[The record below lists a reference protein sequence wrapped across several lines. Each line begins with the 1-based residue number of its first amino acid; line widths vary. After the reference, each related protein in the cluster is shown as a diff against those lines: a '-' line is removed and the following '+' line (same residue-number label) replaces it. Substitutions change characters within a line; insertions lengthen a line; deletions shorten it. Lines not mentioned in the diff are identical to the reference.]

1 MKSLDKVTSEPLQ
14 RIDTSQTQ
22 LALRALVT
30 RSILA
35 KLEKTE
41 YTREAVNEHRS
52 VIKSASISLSK
63 GVLSDEILDITQKLL
78 VSDLELHK
86 TCRADYRSLL
96 RVARDKGVYSNW
108 NEETLKILDG
118 KSVKYSTAKNLVS
131 LPPLSYTTKMEM
143 HLLAV
148 NDKPLKIETSEIE
161 SLLAETRKQN
171 ESNPVILDL
180 AANDGLLRECYDK
193 TQRASQVDS
202 VVFRQGK
209 PISKWYAKEI
219 SSWANSIKKE
229 LEIARDSRMLPE
241 LLAVTARAVYLN
253 TGNLPRAAQMLSLIM
268 INIESDKGKLMQIS
282 TGEGKST
289 TTAMAAT
296 VQVLKGKKVDVVTS
310 SSVLASRDASEWKSF
325 YNIFNI
331 SNAHNIT
338 DNYIRGAKDCYSK
351 DIVYGD
357 TLHFQSDILRDEY
370 KLLGTRGG
378 RNFKDSVV
386 LIDEVDSML
395 IDESGKIA
403 KLATPIPSME
413 YLAPIFVA
421 SFHYLNQTIS
431 YFKDEEVK
439 GESDLKSLI
448 PWIQENLT
456 EYIKK
461 LVGTNGY
468 SDNVEQITAPRHL
481 QRFVEQQ
488 ATIWA
493 KSAVQALT
501 MSEKRDY
508 LIIEVS
514 GKKVVAPVDYVNTGV
529 VQEKTSWMNG
539 LHQFL
544 QIKHNL
550 AMSSENLTTSF
561 ISNTAYFKRYG
572 NQIFGMS
579 GTLGSK
585 DEQELLRRVYDVDL
599 AFIPTFKIKRFKE
612 IPGIV
617 ADSTKSWH
625 ENIADSVKAQT
636 SSGRAVLV
644 LAETIDDVEKIEEVL
659 IKSGVDKKRINTYT
673 TGSTEE
679 TKHVL
684 ENKAM
689 SGDIIIATNI
699 AGRGTDIKTSKAVEG
714 AGGLHVCLTF
724 LPSNLR
730 VEDQA
735 MGRTARQGNPG
746 TGQLVINGAYESLK
760 LFDGL
765 MQESDVI
772 DTNLSD
778 IDIIKQRRNAVETL
792 RIQDIEERLLPK
804 IKLEDEMF
812 TQFSRLTHKMRSS
825 EDNIYKLRQLEEHWG
840 LWFKETS
847 NLLELQDIS
856 SKIPHDEILENFK
869 VFKRDMETRYFD
881 GNSIMQNHVYLT
893 QEGVSKL
900 GEHNSYDASV
910 ELLKK
915 ATTLAGEYGF
925 AAHYNLAYAYF
936 RQNGENI
943 KKNDMRLVE
952 NGINHLNEAL
962 MQLDGV
968 IIPQLHMMQI
978 FIGEESNNSDLSMQI
993 ATKLNLHKLQS
1004 EYIRN
1009 AIVKTQDGLERGKI
1023 IVVNNRDTKPVFAL
1037 LGQSPSNPSEEVLEL
1052 NRYGVAQLFT
1062 LDAKNPPKD
1071 IMSAIGMTIIGI
1083 SQFVVG
1089 ALVTVCTGGAAT
1101 SMGVSMMLS
1110 GAQDLYKGVRV
1121 GMGKDIINW
1130 SDYWVNKGI
1139 SYAVSFVSMGWDNF
1153 KAGLNAIKEQVG
1165 RIAEAGK
1172 NFLTNTA
1179 STVMGKQAASQ
1190 IVTSTVQ
1197 KGANTTFT
1205 GIMSEFIAKEGMSK
1219 VVMEVGRSI
1228 ALQNLTNV
1236 VAKEIAN
1243 SLDETKEDIRENSYK
1258 QIMNTLTSEPNATR
1272 LNRLI
1277 TIDRMMGNHRYV
1289 SEIKK
1294 AANELLAPKID
1305 RITQLAKQLSTAAM
1319 TGMASRSNN
1328 ITTQIGVKV
1337 ISTGFQM
1344 AEAAKEIKNLLAD
1357 FCDDLT
1363 VRIAAIEHS
1372 SSTIMTE
1379 IMYTRMKQRSLA
1391 DSDVNSIIEILK
1403 MNQVLRPD
1411 TMQFETQL
1419 LEPILGF
1426 VSGITFTEPLPKP
1439 KVANPI
1445 MFANTLINKPSV
1457 EEIKAFQLQ
1466 DLKQKNTNE
1475 PQNIEKVDFGP
1486 YRDYREA
1493 IIRASREINEFQTA
1507 DYSQEKTQL
1516 AEELSSKVTDR
1527 TMGIVRHSIIT
1538 PVVSPVIN
1546 FSTEVLTTHF
1556 VNLTTKNITGVSSG
1570 DSNFLPQEHEEVL
1583 PLEINPQL
1591 NGEETDYVLKVH
1603 YRAIG
1608 FSKDDETGEIKQST
1622 SPGHIYYELIDVN
1635 ASKKGPFFSAYPKN
1649 EDDSLIGKLY
1659 NPMHDKSHPLDEFQH
1674 EQVMN
1679 HMSKTGQQA
1688 LFTKVLFLTP
1698 DQFKTTSE
1706 FAKTINQNR
1715 TYVLGKNDCSDL
1727 GKELFEKI
1735 DIPTEYNFLFNKTEL
1750 SQAFVGTKIKIMHGN
1765 RDSMFTVKGT
1775 SREEIAAKYK
1785 VPVERVVKKYPELNT
1800 SITTLNSTK
1809 DNFIRDME
1817 YDILPFKK

>member
-1 MKSLDKVTSEPLQ
+1 
-14 RIDTSQTQ
+14 
-22 LALRALVT
+22 
-30 RSILA
+30 
-35 KLEKTE
+35 
-41 YTREAVNEHRS
+41 
-52 VIKSASISLSK
+52 
-63 GVLSDEILDITQKLL
+63 
-78 VSDLELHK
+78 
-86 TCRADYRSLL
+86 
-96 RVARDKGVYSNW
+96 
-108 NEETLKILDG
+108 
-118 KSVKYSTAKNLVS
+118 
-131 LPPLSYTTKMEM
+131 
-143 HLLAV
+143 
-148 NDKPLKIETSEIE
+148 
-161 SLLAETRKQN
+161 
-171 ESNPVILDL
+171 
-180 AANDGLLRECYDK
+180 
-193 TQRASQVDS
+193 
-202 VVFRQGK
+202 
-209 PISKWYAKEI
+209 
-219 SSWANSIKKE
+219 
-229 LEIARDSRMLPE
+229 
-241 LLAVTARAVYLN
+241 
-253 TGNLPRAAQMLSLIM
+253 
-268 INIESDKGKLMQIS
+268 
-282 TGEGKST
+282 
-289 TTAMAAT
+289 
-296 VQVLKGKKVDVVTS
+296 
-310 SSVLASRDASEWKSF
+310 
-325 YNIFNI
+325 
-331 SNAHNIT
+331 
-338 DNYIRGAKDCYSK
+338 
-351 DIVYGD
+351 
-357 TLHFQSDILRDEY
+357 
-370 KLLGTRGG
+370 
-378 RNFKDSVV
+378 
-386 LIDEVDSML
+386 
-395 IDESGKIA
+395 
-403 KLATPIPSME
+403 
-413 YLAPIFVA
+413 
-421 SFHYLNQTIS
+421 
-431 YFKDEEVK
+431 
-439 GESDLKSLI
+439 
-448 PWIQENLT
+448 
-456 EYIKK
+456 
-461 LVGTNGY
+461 
-468 SDNVEQITAPRHL
+468 
-481 QRFVEQQ
+481 
-488 ATIWA
+488 
-493 KSAVQALT
+493 
-501 MSEKRDY
+501 
-508 LIIEVS
+508 
-514 GKKVVAPVDYVNTGV
+514 
-529 VQEKTSWMNG
+529 
-539 LHQFL
+539 
-544 QIKHNL
+544 
-550 AMSSENLTTSF
+550 
-561 ISNTAYFKRYG
+561 
-572 NQIFGMS
+572 
-579 GTLGSK
+579 
-585 DEQELLRRVYDVDL
+585 
-599 AFIPTFKIKRFKE
+599 
-612 IPGIV
+612 
-617 ADSTKSWH
+617 
-625 ENIADSVKAQT
+625 
-636 SSGRAVLV
+636 
-644 LAETIDDVEKIEEVL
+644 
-659 IKSGVDKKRINTYT
+659 
-673 TGSTEE
+673 
-679 TKHVL
+679 
-684 ENKAM
+684 
-689 SGDIIIATNI
+689 
-699 AGRGTDIKTSKAVEG
+699 
-714 AGGLHVCLTF
+714 
-724 LPSNLR
+724 
-730 VEDQA
+730 
-735 MGRTARQGNPG
+735 
-746 TGQLVINGAYESLK
+746 
-760 LFDGL
+760 
-765 MQESDVI
+765 
-772 DTNLSD
+772 
-778 IDIIKQRRNAVETL
+778 
-792 RIQDIEERLLPK
+792 
-804 IKLEDEMF
+804 
-812 TQFSRLTHKMRSS
+812 
-825 EDNIYKLRQLEEHWG
+825 
-840 LWFKETS
+840 
-847 NLLELQDIS
+847 
-856 SKIPHDEILENFK
+856 
-869 VFKRDMETRYFD
+869 METRYFD
-881 GNSIMQNHVYLT
+881 SNSIMQNHVYLT

-1009 AIVKTQDGLERGKI
+1009 AIIKTQDGLERGKI

-1197 KGANTTFT
+1197 KGAKTTFT

-1243 SLDETKEDIRENSYK
+1243 SLDEIKEDIRENSYK

-1372 SSTIMTE
+1372 SSTTMTE

-1439 KVANPI
+1439 KVVNPI

-1538 PVVSPVIN
+1538 PIVSPTIN
-1546 FSTEVLTTHF
+1546 FASDKLTQYF
-1556 VNLTTKNITGVSSG
+1556 VDLATKKPISG
-1570 DSNFLPQEHEEVL
+1570 ISAGDILYIQEQHEEL
-1583 PLEINPQL
+1583 LSINPDAK
-1591 NGEETDYVLKVH
+1591 GEETDYVLKIH
-1603 YRAIG
+1603 YRTIAFDRDI
-1608 FSKDDETGEIKQST
+1608 KTGEIIQGS
-1622 SPGHIYYELIDVN
+1622 SPGHVYYELVDLN
-1635 ASKKGPFFSAYPKN
+1635 NLKDRRFFSAYPNNKE
-1649 EDDSLIGKLY
+1649 EDTFYNQTIGNVYHEMDSG
-1659 NPMHDKSHPLDEFQH
+1659 SHKRDEFQH
-1674 EQVMN
+1674 KAVIN
-1679 HMSKTGQQA
+1679 HMSETGQQV
-1688 LFTKVLFLTP
+1688 LFTKVVFLTSH
-1698 DQFKTTSE
+1698 QYKRTEE
-1706 FAKTINQNR
+1706 FAATLNSDKS
-1715 TYVLGKNDCSDL
+1715 YFLGIEDCSDV
-1727 GKELFEKI
+1727 GRDLFAKI
-1735 DIPTEYNFLFNKTEL
+1735 NMTAEYNFLFHKKEL
-1750 SQAFVGTKIKIMHGN
+1750 NQAPVGIKMRTKYGSRETML
-1765 RDSMFTVKGT
+1765 TVLGDN
-1775 SREEIAAKYK
+1775 REEIAKRYA
-1785 VPVERVVKKYPELNT
+1785 VSIERVVKKYPEDIMKFVKTEHDSVNENL
-1800 SITTLNSTK
+1800 
-1809 DNFIRDME
+1809 IRDNE
-1817 YDILPFKK
+1817 YNILPPQNK